1 MSIHQLE
8 ILAGSMRRRKF
19 TRTSKESIVSE
30 TLTGE
35 MTVTEV
41 ARRHDVDR
49 SLVYRWRRELG
60 VAERAE
66 EPRAFVP
73 VKVQQA
79 PDSAMGMPAATAS
92 SAIEIHVGRGRSV
105 RVTRDFDASTLSRV
119 LDVLEGR

>member
-8 ILAGSMRRRKF
+8 ILAGSMRRWKF
-19 TRTSKESIVSE
+19 TRTSKEAIVSE
-30 TLTGE
+30 TLIGE

-41 ARRHDVDR
+41 ARRHDLDR

-60 VAERAE
+60 VAERVE
-66 EPRAFVP
+66 EPHAFVP

-79 PDSAMGMPAATAS
+79 PDTAIPAAAAS
-92 SAIEIHVGRGRSV
+92 SAIEIDVGRGRSV
-105 RVTRDFDASTLSRV
+105 RVNRDFDASTLSRV

>member
-1 MSIHQLE
+1 
-8 ILAGSMRRRKF
+8 MRRRKF

-60 VAERAE
+60 
-66 EPRAFVP
+66 
-73 VKVQQA
+73 
-79 PDSAMGMPAATAS
+79 
-92 SAIEIHVGRGRSV
+92 
-105 RVTRDFDASTLSRV
+105 
-119 LDVLEGR
+119 